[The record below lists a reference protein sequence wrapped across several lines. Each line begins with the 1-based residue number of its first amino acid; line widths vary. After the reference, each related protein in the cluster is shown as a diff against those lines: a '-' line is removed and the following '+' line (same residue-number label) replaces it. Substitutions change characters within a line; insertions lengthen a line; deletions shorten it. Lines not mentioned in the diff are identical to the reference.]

1 MVEVL
6 ATQEHVGSRASA
18 SFEATNCDHIASRGT
33 NQGFFYSLNA
43 AHKAPRKRA
52 AIVRSSERSERL

>member
-33 NQGFFYSLNA
+33 NQEFFYSLNA
-43 AHKAPRKRA
+43 IHKPLAKRV
-52 AIVRSSERSERL
+52 AICQSGAQCARI